1 MIGSIKNKINQVI
14 NRVNSG
20 VINQVQYNLIENS
33 KKDEALLHLTAKL
46 LIDTHKKNEN
56 EILKNIRLAEFKV
69 YSQWGDD
76 GIIQF
81 LINYLDIKHKTFI
94 EFGVEN
100 YTECNTRFL
109 LVNNNWKGLIFDGSE
124 KNITAIK
131 KDNFYWQYNLT
142 AECEFITTE
151 NINHLIKKNNFSG
164 KVGILHIDI
173 DGNDYHV
180 WRAITEVEAD
190 IVIMEYNSVF
200 GIKNPWTVQYDATFY
215 RTNFH
220 YSNLYFG
227 SSLLSLCD
235 LGEEK
240 GYLFIG
246 CNSAGNNAY
255 FIKKE
260 IIKNIEPKTPQ
271 DGYVESMFREGRNS
285 EGQLTYVSGNN
296 RIKELIGLEILN
308 TRTDK
313 IEKIK

>member
-1 MIGSIKNKINQVI
+1 MSIITKLKIIVQNVIFNQQQLLNESDIQKVLI
-14 NRVNSG
+14 C
-20 VINQVQYNLIENS
+20 NLLSSQI
-33 KKDEALLHLTAKL
+33 KQKGIVKDFE
-46 LIDTHKKNEN
+46 
-56 EILKNIRLAEFKV
+56 EIEFKV
-69 YSQWGDD
+69 FSQWGDD

-200 GIKNPWTVQYDATFY
+200 
-215 RTNFH
+215 
-220 YSNLYFG
+220 
-227 SSLLSLCD
+227 
-235 LGEEK
+235 
-240 GYLFIG
+240 
-246 CNSAGNNAY
+246 
-255 FIKKE
+255 
-260 IIKNIEPKTPQ
+260 
-271 DGYVESMFREGRNS
+271 
-285 EGQLTYVSGNN
+285 
-296 RIKELIGLEILN
+296 
-308 TRTDK
+308 
-313 IEKIK
+313 